1 MVNDDISDTI
11 LRCIRAPFLRRM
23 CRQRV
28 PRGRP
33 ARNILEAL
41 SKGSSQST
49 EALDEANAVRDVPAR
64 HGGGSSRGGKVA
76 PLQVLLQFCG
86 SELRARNG
94 RQLNL
99 NIQLCDV

>member
-1 MVNDDISDTI
+1 MSSTFPRVVADEIFLKHFPRVDRNQRRFEGDETGGEQHRK
-11 LRCIRAPFLRRM
+11 RCGTGVA
-23 CRQRV
+23 
-28 PRGRP
+28 
-33 ARNILEAL
+33 
-41 SKGSSQST
+41 
-49 EALDEANAVRDVPAR
+49 
-64 HGGGSSRGGKVA
+64 SRGGKVA